1 MLLPMAMPLNQNAVH
16 NPEPDDHNHPSS
28 QQVRLRSPH
37 RRMLYNVFH
46 WWPILRSTSDT
57 HQTSHLPLASDLCS
71 AGGGRLPGPVTQR
84 HQTNQQIN
92 TGIFWSAND
101 AFRDAILLDLD
112 MMHRIPRVA
121 ESVNG
126 ILVAY
131 ETQAKQITSQ
141 GKLHSGC
148 FNIVDAAT
156 MNPEVR
162 RSFWVYTH
170 LRARIMSFLMI
181 KPYLKRWPVSCQ
193 TFITRGTNLGILS

>member
-1 MLLPMAMPLNQNAVH
+1 MLLPMAMLLNQNAVH
-16 NPEPDDHNHPSS
+16 NPEPDDHNHPST
-28 QQVRLRSPH
+28 QQVRLRSPP
-37 RRMLYNVFH
+37 RRTLYNVIH

-71 AGGGRLPGPVTQR
+71 AGGGRLPGPVTQL

-101 AFRDAILLDLD
+101 AFRDATLLDLG

-141 GKLHSGC
+141 GKLHSGGL
-148 FNIVDAAT
+148 I
-156 MNPEVR
+156 
-162 RSFWVYTH
+162 WVYIH